1 MFVDYLTL
9 LMINLAAGTALLAY
23 YVFKGVDTE
32 DEKSFAAGF
41 AIVGLIAF
49 LGGAHMTFNWP
60 LPGSYNIGFGESTV
74 LFGAVF
80 LGAALAIS
88 QGWSLIPVAIYAF
101 FAGVEAL
108 LVGLRI
114 IDLGLTKSPL
124 VSGIGFILA
133 GAGGIAAAPGLGFL
147 KKSQTFRYIA
157 VASLVLV
164 SVFWAYTFYNSL
176 WGHLDSFASWVPE
189 RMMGR

>member
-23 YVFKGVDTE
+23 YVYKGVDAE
-32 DEKSFAAGF
+32 DSKSFAAGF
-41 AIVGLIAF
+41 LIVGLIAF
-49 LGGAHMTFNWP
+49 LGGAHMVANWP

-88 QGWSLIPVAIYAF
+88 QGWSLLPVAIYAL

-157 VASLVLV
+157 VASLILV
-164 SVFWAYTFYNSL
+164 SAFWAFTFYNSL
-176 WGHLDSFASWVPE
+176 WGHLESFASYVPA
-189 RMMGR
+189 RMIGK

>member
-23 YVFKGVDTE
+23 YIFKGVDTE

-88 QGWSLIPVAIYAF
+88 QGWSLVPVAIYAF